1 MITIR
6 DGDVYQWD
14 SGRQIEVDS
23 DVCEVHFASC
33 NSKDA
38 YVTVP
43 VDGVCN
49 IPNILLQTGEDFV
62 IYAVCQKDECEQTV
76 EHLRVWVKGRAKPS
90 DYVYTEIEVFDYK
103 ELEERI
109 KQLEQSSGVADLN
122 YEKLSNKPMI
132 NGVELNGNLST
143 EDLNIEVSG
152 GSGVSDVTVNGT
164 SIVADGV
171 ANIPVANAVNV
182 LGLVKYKSGYG
193 VRVDTEGQL
202 MLDVAQVTNIDRRSV
217 GAYPITCE
225 RLDYAVKQAM
235 TDGKGAQWTSEEK
248 ASARERMGIDL
259 KPLLDAPLI
268 IEDDLVG
275 AMSIELPQLCER
287 VLILVKQSQ
296 DTAPITL
303 YNGIIFDGQ
312 NAGGAG
318 NLLSALKTVP
328 NKYVSFEITV
338 LWNGLIECVT
348 NINSTVSSG
357 QSILNE
363 FPNYVNKK
371 IAKVGLSSISAT
383 LPKGTE
389 VMILGR

>member
-49 IPNILLQTGEDFV
+49 IPNILLQSGEDFV
-62 IYAVCQKDECEQTV
+62 IYAMCQKDECEQTV

-90 DYVYTEIEVFDYK
+90 DYVYTETEVFDYK

-109 KQLEQSSGVADLN
+109 KQLED
-122 YEKLSNKPMI
+122 
-132 NGVELNGNLST
+132 NGGS
-143 EDLNIEVSG
+143 SG
-152 GSGVSDVTVNGT
+152 GSGVQDVQVNGV
-164 SIVADGV
+164 SIVTDGV
-171 ANIPVANAVNV
+171 ANIPKASTTDLGVVKLGNNHGLNWTEDYIVVSPATNA
-182 LGLVKYKSGYG
+182 
-193 VRVDTEGQL
+193 
-202 MLDVAQVTNIDRRSV
+202 NIDGRNNMHK
-217 GAYPITCE
+217 PITPSN
-225 RLDYAVKQAM
+225 LDRAVKCAM
-235 TDGKGAQWTSEEK
+235 TDGKGQAWTSEEQ
-248 ASARERMGIDL
+248 ANARARMGIDL
-259 KPLLDAPLI
+259 KPMLDAPLV
-268 IEDDLVG
+268 IEEDLVG
-275 AMSIELPQLCER
+275 AMNIELPTPCEQ
-287 VLILVKQSQ
+287 VFMLVKQPQGTTS
-296 DTAPITL
+296 ITL

-318 NLLSALKTVP
+318 NLLNALKTVP
-328 NKYVSFEITV
+328 NKYVSFEVTV
-338 LWNGLIECVT
+338 LWNGLVECVT

-357 QSILNE
+357 QSIINE

-389 VMILGR
+389 IMVLGK